1 MNTTVVQQALT
12 GSSGGQTAVEALRTA
27 TLGAWVVVL
36 IALPGY
42 FLAIATIDRIGRWW
56 LQVRGARCA

>member
-1 MNTTVVQQALT
+1 LC
-12 GSSGGQTAVEALRTA
+12 SRTA
-27 TLGAWVVVL
+27 TLGAWIVVL